1 MKKMSSFL
9 ASNPSWSRHVRVHR
23 RLRVSASRTE
33 PSILRE
39 DEGTI
44 FRPGKVTIQCT
55 HTQENVHKY
64 VKNKKI

>member
-1 MKKMSSFL
+1 MSSFL

-44 FRPGKVTIQCT
+44 FRPGKVTVQY
-55 HTQENVHKY
+55 NVHTH
-64 VKNKKI
+64 KKMYTNM